1 MKNSLLIHT
10 TWAIIV
16 VVAFM
21 IGVKKPVD
29 ETPSY
34 STENDTNSGDRYT
47 RRSQQRGASGTTQGR
62 VASRGSRA
70 LGVPMNMFVWAV
82 FENNLASI
90 LPCSTGSTDR
100 TRRYSKFSCSH
111 SQRHNHSFSH
121 NRGHGHS
128 HNSCVSTV
136 AKATATRAAHKE
148 NDQPS

>member
-70 LGVPMNMFVWAV
+70 LGVPMNSKKIKINLTEKGIKSLGQMIQTS
-82 FENNLASI
+82 NN
-90 LPCSTGSTDR
+90 PVE
-100 TRRYSKFSCSH
+100 RRIAFS
-111 SQRHNHSFSH
+111 RFFKTF
-121 NRGHGHS
+121 
-128 HNSCVSTV
+128 TV
-136 AKATATRAAHKE
+136 K
-148 NDQPS
+148 N